1 MTSQARVSANR
12 RNAEKSTGP
21 CTTQGKAIVARNA
34 LKHGLL
40 ARQDVVMGEDPQEFE
55 LLRRRLLA
63 DLEPWGEMETLF
75 AGQIA
80 SLWWRLLRAQRVQ
93 NETFD
98 YLLAR
103 ELKDSLGNLPM
114 ELSPADEER
123 MRENPETDP
132 RLAVGRMVWRDYR
145 DGGAL
150 DRLMQYER
158 RIESSLHRTM
168 KELQALRLGRKQGT
182 VGHSEPITD
191 SVKQSQRSEMGVIV
205 KAEGLGDGLP
215 ELPLSHRQAALD
227 DATHAGVQETGTDC
241 VKQSQPAADGGY
253 DEATGPDTPPCE
265 TKPIPGGGETA

>member
-21 CTTQGKAIVARNA
+21 RTQQGKAIVAQNA

-191 SVKQSQRSEMGVIV
+191 SVKQSQRSEMGV
-205 KAEGLGDGLP
+205 
-215 ELPLSHRQAALD
+215 
-227 DATHAGVQETGTDC
+227 QETGTDC